1 MGKRRRKDKNH
12 DVGDSMPGTVGDSDG
27 TAHDGQDGPS
37 FTPEDVKVTE
47 PSGSHSKQQE
57 KSESSRHGDNDTSES
72 DKESVDSQEKSTR
85 MKYAERYGN
94 SWPED
99 RKRRFLREH
108 EVSSEEM
115 GWKLKE

>member
-27 TAHDGQDGPS
+27 TVHDRQDGAT
-37 FTPEDVKVTE
+37 FTPEDVTVPE
-47 PSGSHSKQQE
+47 PSSSHSKQQE
-57 KSESSRHGDNDTSES
+57 ESESNQHDDNETSES
-72 DKESVDSQEKSTR
+72 DRESVDSQEKSTR
-85 MKYAERYGN
+85 MKYAGKYGD

-99 RKRRFLREH
+99 RKRRFLKEH
-108 EVSSEEM
+108 DVSAKEM